1 MHTTKNELQ
10 NIFDD
15 VHIVVLFA
23 VHIGYIETHLSVSES
38 ESDISLAI
46 ELMEGIIAPE
56 LGSIVVAV
64 STQDLTASGAP

>member
-1 MHTTKNELQ
+1 M
-10 NIFDD
+10 
-15 VHIVVLFA
+15 
-23 VHIGYIETHLSVSES
+23 HIGYVETHLSVSES